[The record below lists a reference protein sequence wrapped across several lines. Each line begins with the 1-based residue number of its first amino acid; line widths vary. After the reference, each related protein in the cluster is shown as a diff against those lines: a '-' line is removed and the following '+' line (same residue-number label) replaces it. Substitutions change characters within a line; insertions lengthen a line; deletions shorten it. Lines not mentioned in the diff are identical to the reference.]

1 MRISIL
7 AAKSSNNVIGVRNQ
21 LPWHIPAELK
31 HFKTLTMGHH
41 IIMGRKT
48 FESIGRALPGRD
60 SIVVS
65 RNIDYQAPGCMVANS
80 IDAAINTISNDD
92 EIFIIG
98 GAELIH
104 QTVPR
109 AARMYLTEIHKDYAG
124 DVYFPE
130 LDWSVWQEIERKPQD
145 DKTLGL
151 KYDFVIYDK
160 K

>member
-48 FESIGRALPGRD
+48 FESIGRPLPGRD

-80 IDAAINTISNDD
+80 VDAAINTISNDD

-98 GAELIH
+98 GAELIN

-109 AARMYLTEIHKDYAG
+109 ATRMYLTEIHKDYSG

-145 DKTLGL
+145 DKALDL